1 MADFEISFSMTRP
14 VAEILSI
21 GTELL
26 TGTTVNTNAAYL
38 GKELTRLGF
47 KVAHQ
52 SACRDERVSIHEAL
66 RTALDRSDVIFASG
80 GLGPTPDDITRES
93 IADFFRVPLV
103 FSREQCRQ
111 ICQHYRRRGKK
122 VPALV
127 KREAYFPANAKP
139 LLNQFGIALGFSIEM
154 RQRIIVVLPGVPG
167 ELTRLFEGRV
177 RNFLQRKFPK
187 LRPKASLTVKTVGLS
202 EPTIMKRLGPS
213 FFKWGTFDFG
223 IYPEVGEVSLRIY
236 ADSFPLIRRIRR
248 HVERVLGKEVYS
260 FSDESLE
267 QVIGKQLSSTGRSV
281 SLAESC
287 TGGRIA
293 QKLTAVPGASQYF
306 KGGVVAY
313 DNEVKIR
320 ALGVPTLLLR
330 KAGAVS
336 RQCAVAMAKGVRT
349 QWRSTLGI
357 AVTGIAGPTGGSR
370 GKPVGL
376 VYIAIASEKKSR
388 AWEEHF
394 GGDREQIQTRA
405 AKKALEYL
413 WRWTQERKSGHF

>member
-1 MADFEISFSMTRP
+1 MIRP
-14 VAEILSI
+14 AAEILSI

-38 GKELTRLGF
+38 GRELTRLGF

-52 SACRDERVSIHEAL
+52 SACPDERAGIHEAL
-66 RTALDRSDVIFASG
+66 RTALSRSDVIFASG

-103 FSREQCRQ
+103 FSREQYRQ
-111 ICQHYRRRGKK
+111 ISLHYRRRGKK

-139 LLNQFGIALGFSIEM
+139 LLNQFGIALGFLIEM
-154 RQRIIVVLPGVPG
+154 RRRIVVVLPGVPG
-167 ELTRLFEGRV
+167 ELTRLFETRLQS
-177 RNFLQRKFPK
+177 FLQRKFPG
-187 LRPKASLTVKTVGLS
+187 LRPKASLVVKTVGLS
-202 EPTIMKRLGPS
+202 EPTIMRRLGPS
-213 FFKWGTFDFG
+213 FFKWGPFDFG

-236 ADSFPLIRRIRR
+236 ADSFSLIRRIRR
-248 HVERVLGKEVYS
+248 HVERVLGKETYS
-260 FSDESLE
+260 FSDESLKG
-267 QVIGKQLSSTGRSV
+267 VIGKQLKSAKWTV

-336 RQCAVAMAKGVRT
+336 RQCALAMAEGVRA
-349 QWRSTLGI
+349 QWGSTLGL
-357 AVTGIAGPTGGSR
+357 AVTGIAGPTVGSR
-370 GKPVGL
+370 EKPAGL
-376 VYIAIASEKKSR
+376 VYIAIASATKSR

-394 GGDREQIQTRA
+394 SGDREQIQTRA

-413 WRWTQERKSGHF
+413 WRWTQERKSGRS